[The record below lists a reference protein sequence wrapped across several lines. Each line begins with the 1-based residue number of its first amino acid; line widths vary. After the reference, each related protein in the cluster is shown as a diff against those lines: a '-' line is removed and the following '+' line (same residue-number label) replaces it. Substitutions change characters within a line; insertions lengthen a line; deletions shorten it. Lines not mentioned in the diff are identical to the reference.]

1 MDVEVFPQLKRKRPE
16 SGALSRLEASRNCG
30 ASAGAA
36 LANWYKRLHSGDA
49 GFVTHHAFR
58 LAAGNPKLPDGTP
71 SGLSSQ
77 NIADALKALG
87 VPAERHWGESSA
99 QVPRALELGAAVGLC
114 VDYGTIT
121 DLAPALS
128 GQPTFRAGHFLAVY
142 SWRWADPKLGGA
154 DSLMDHDPI
163 ADGRVRPNYTA
174 ALQPLVGAW
183 TVFEKALGKFRV
195 GAPTYAN
202 GKPIG
207 DGRGVF
213 IIVRPAP

>member
-1 MDVEVFPQLKRKRPE
+1 VDVEVFPQLKRRRVE
-16 SGALSRLEASRNCG
+16 SGALTVTEASRNCG
-30 ASAGAA
+30 AATGAA

-58 LAAGNPKLPDGTP
+58 LAAGNPKLADGSP
-71 SGLSSQ
+71 SGLSSS
-77 NIADALKALG
+77 NIAAGLKALG

-99 QVPRALELGAAVGLC
+99 QVPAALELGAAVGLC
-114 VDYGTIT
+114 VDYGAIN

-128 GQPTFRAGHFLAVY
+128 GQPTFRSGHALVVY
-142 SWRWADPKLGGA
+142 GWRWADPKAGGA
-154 DSLMDHDPI
+154 DTLMDHDPI
-163 ADGRVRPNYTA
+163 ADGRVRPTYTA
-174 ALQPLVGAW
+174 ALQPLVGPWA
-183 TVFEKALGKFRV
+183 VFEKALGKFRV
-195 GAPTYAN
+195 GAPVYAN